1 MSLLIISKFCINNSL
16 LLYGQRERIF
26 SHFAEGDLA
35 CFPKASPEF
44 IGVGEG
50 GVFKVSETECKL
62 ECSCARF
69 PGKNVNGD
77 QILGL

>member
-1 MSLLIISKFCINNSL
+1 MIISKFCINNSL

-44 IGVGEG
+44 IGVGK
-50 GVFKVSETECKL
+50 GVSSKSLKLNANLSVRVPVSLGRMSTGI
-62 ECSCARF
+62 RF
-69 PGKNVNGD
+69 
-77 QILGL
+77 